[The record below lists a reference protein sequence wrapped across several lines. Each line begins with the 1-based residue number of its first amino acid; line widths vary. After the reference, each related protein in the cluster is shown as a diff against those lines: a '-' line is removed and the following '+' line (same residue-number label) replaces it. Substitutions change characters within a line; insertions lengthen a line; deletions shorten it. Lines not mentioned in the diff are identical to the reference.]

1 MLSRKYLVTFIFLF
15 CGMLLCN
22 SQAMAQRILPNS
34 VRNFGAKGDSITDD
48 TKAIQKAID
57 SGIGQII
64 FPSGVYRITKTIE
77 IELDQDGPVSL
88 SGFGTATV
96 IMNGAGPAFKFIGT
110 HEGSASPSTVK
121 NNVWKNQR
129 MPLVDGMEIVGR
141 HPDAIGIE
149 ATGTM
154 DLTITRVQVREA
166 LHGIHLFNRNRNVI
180 ISECHIYHNQGIGI
194 YLDAVNLHQI
204 NITNSH
210 ISYNGGGGVVVRY
223 GDVHNLQIGS
233 CDIEVNMNR
242 DGPPTANVLLDL
254 SEGAM
259 LEGAIVG
266 CTIQHEHTVPGSSN
280 IRFIGH
286 GPDKRTEVGNL
297 TIADNNLSE
306 TQHNVDIKYGRGI
319 IVTGNTFYMGM
330 VHNIL
335 IEQSEN
341 IMLANN
347 ILDKNPHYSTKIMNT
362 KDGVVIRDSRNLTIN
377 GLHLCNTISE
387 PAGIL
392 LERCQNYNLVNSTI
406 LNCNEA
412 GIVLRESENG
422 QVSGNFIN
430 DDRPE
435 VIKPVAVRI
444 LGGKGNLI
452 TNNYTNGVID
462 GEPGTATIVNNHSLI
477 QY

>member
-1 MLSRKYLVTFIFLF
+1 MISRKYLVTFIFLF

-22 SQAMAQRILPNS
+22 SQAMAQKILPNS

-64 FPSGVYRITKTIE
+64 FPSGEYRITKTIE

-129 MPLVDGMEIVGR
+129 MPLVDALEIVGR

-210 ISYNGGGGVVVRY
+210 ISYNGGGGVVVRH
-223 GDVHNLQIGS
+223 GDVHNLQIGT

-266 CTIQHEHTVPGSSN
+266 CTVQHDHTVPGSSN

-347 ILDKNPHYSTKIMNT
+347 ILDKNPHYGTKIMNT

-435 VIKPVAVRI
+435 VVKPVAI
-444 LGGKGNLI
+444 KIQGGKGNLI
-452 TNNYTNGVID
+452 INNYTNGAID